1 MADYASQEET
11 SPIEALVKQLK
22 DKAGPATKSPQ
33 PDIQTDMM
41 EQYHRVKDKHPD
53 ALLFFRFGDFYEL
66 FFDDAAV
73 AARALD
79 IVLTSRT
86 QGKGRERVP
95 MCGVPHHRLEFY
107 LARLVEQGHKVAIC
121 EQLEAAG
128 SGRGLIQREVIRV
141 VTPGTFYE
149 SERQE
154 GALTALWAEGDQ
166 IGLAFLRLATGEFWV
181 ADLPRAEL
189 PAVLARLRPEEI
201 LLEAGA
207 RLELPAYRP
216 FLAERPAAAFDPEP
230 AWSLLAGHFG
240 RAAIELLRLT
250 AGRGL
255 RAAGALLAY
264 VKDTQMAFLPH
275 VQSPRPYASEDFV
288 LLDEQTQRNLE
299 LVENLFQ
306 GTEEGT
312 LFAVLN
318 HTRTSM
324 GRRRLKH
331 WLLHPLRD
339 VAAIGDRQAAVAE
352 LIAQNRVRTEL
363 QQALATILDLERLTS
378 RVTAGLANPRDL
390 AALRASLAPLPTIRA
405 LLSGCKAPS
414 LRGLGE
420 QLDPLDDVY
429 AEIARVLVD
438 EPRATPRE
446 GGIIRP
452 GVSAEL
458 DELHGL
464 QRDGSGWLARY
475 EAEERRRTGIPNL
488 KMGFNKIFGY
498 YIEITKSHLRAI
510 PADYDRRQT
519 LVNAER
525 FITPQLREFEHKTLS
540 ATERGKELEYEL
552 FVRLRE
558 HAAAQ
563 AGRLRRTAEALGV
576 LDALASLAQTAAERG
591 WVRPEVSDDYRLSIL
606 EGRHPMVEALSGH
619 FVLNDLH
626 LHEGQSFLLLTG
638 PNAAGKSTYARQAA
652 ILVLLAQIGSFVP
665 AQKAAIGAVDRIFTR
680 VGAGDFLARGLS
692 TFMMEMIETANI
704 LRYASSRSLVIL
716 DEVGRGTGTADGQ
729 AIAQAVAETL
739 AQEIKAKTL
748 FTTHYHQLARLAER
762 IPAIVNA
769 RLAVRE
775 ERDEVTFL
783 YKVVP
788 GAAQKSYGLYVAQ
801 LAGLPA
807 PVVQRATALL
817 GEWERQESARREE
830 VPARTAV
837 PALVDHPAAHDAL
850 IARLRQIDPLHTTPL
865 EALQLLAEVKTLAQV
880 GEHHQEERPE
890 RPRLMPKPRKA

>member
-1 MADYASQEET
+1 MTQSNEKTGTAAE
-11 SPIEALVKQLK
+11 P
-22 DKAGPATKSPQ
+22 GTK
-33 PDIQTDMM
+33 TDMM
-41 EQYHRVKDKHPD
+41 DQYHRVKDKHPD

-66 FFDDAAV
+66 FLDDAAV
-73 AARALD
+73 ASRALD
-79 IVLTSRT
+79 IVLTSRA

-107 LARLVEQGHKVAIC
+107 LARLIEQGYKVAIC
-121 EQLEAAG
+121 EQLESAAA
-128 SGRGLIQREVIRV
+128 GRGLIQREVIRV

-154 GALTALWAEGDQ
+154 GALAALWAEGEQ
-166 IGLAFLRLATGEFWV
+166 IGLAFLRLATGEFWLTDI
-181 ADLPRAEL
+181 ARAEL
-189 PAVLARLRPEEI
+189 QAILARLRPEEI
-201 LLEAGA
+201 LVEAGMP
-207 RLELPAYRP
+207 LELFPHRP
-216 FLAERPAAAFDPEP
+216 FLSERMPAAFDPEQ
-230 AWSLLAGHFG
+230 ALSLLADHFG
-240 RAAIELLRLT
+240 RPAIEPLRLT
-250 AGRGL
+250 AARAL

-275 VQSPRPYASEDFV
+275 VQPPRLYASEDFV
-288 LLDEQTQRNLE
+288 LLDAQTQRNLE

-318 HTRTSM
+318 RTRTSM

-339 VAAIGDRQAAVAE
+339 VAAIVGRQEAVAE
-352 LIAQNRVRTEL
+352 LVAEDSLRTEL
-363 QQALATILDLERLTS
+363 QQTLTAILDLERLTS
-378 RVTAGLANPRDL
+378 RVTSAIANPRDL
-390 AALRASLAPLPTIRA
+390 AALRESLSTLPTIRA
-405 LLSGCKAPS
+405 RLSACKAPLLCG
-414 LRGLGE
+414 LRE
-420 QLDPLDDVY
+420 RLDPLDDVH
-429 AEIARVLVD
+429 AGIARVLAD
-438 EPRATPRE
+438 EPRASPRE
-446 GGIIRP
+446 GGIIRS

-458 DELHGL
+458 DELHAL

-510 PADYDRRQT
+510 PPDYDRRQT

-540 ATERGKELEYEL
+540 ATERGRDLEYEL

-558 HAAAQ
+558 QTAAQ
-563 AGRLRRTAEALGV
+563 AQRLRQTAEVLGL
-576 LDALASLAQTAAERG
+576 LDTLASLAQIAAANA
-591 WVRPEVSDDYRLSIL
+591 WVRPEVADNYRLAIV
-606 EGRHPMVEALSGH
+606 EGRHPVVEALSGQ
-619 FVLNDLH
+619 FVPNDLH

-652 ILVLLAQIGSFVP
+652 VLVLLAQIGSFVP

-680 VGAGDFLARGLS
+680 VGAADFLARGLS
-692 TFMMEMIETANI
+692 TFMMEMIETAHI
-704 LRYASSRSLVIL
+704 LRHASSRSLVIL

-748 FTTHYHQLARLAER
+748 FTTHYHHLAQLAER

-775 ERDEVTFL
+775 ERNEVAFL

-807 PVVQRATALL
+807 QVVSRAAALL
-817 GEWERQESARREE
+817 AQWERQETARQGDT
-830 VPARTAV
+830 PARS
-837 PALVDHPAAHDAL
+837 PAAQTDHHAAAVYDAL
-850 IARLRQIDPLHTTPL
+850 AARLRQIDPLHTTPM
-865 EALQLLAEVKTLAQV
+865 EALQHLAEIKTLAQA
-880 GEHHQEERPE
+880 GEREERPE
-890 RPRLMPKPRKA
+890 RARLTPLPIKPRKA